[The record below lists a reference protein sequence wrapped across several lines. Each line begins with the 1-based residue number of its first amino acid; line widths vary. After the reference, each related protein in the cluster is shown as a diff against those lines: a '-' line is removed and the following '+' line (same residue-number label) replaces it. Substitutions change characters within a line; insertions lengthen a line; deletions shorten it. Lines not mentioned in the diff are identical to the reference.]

1 MRSQPSKFTLLRR
14 YKENDIIEP
23 ADIAIERMATDA
35 ELEGVW
41 RNPQRWSYVV
51 RSPSLGVRPAPCRN
65 ASIWWRRWRRFGAF
79 LVPGRIPRE
88 GLALLAL
95 ASR

>member
-1 MRSQPSKFTLLRR
+1 MSSQPSKFTLLRR

-41 RNPQRWSYVV
+41 RNPQRWSCVV
-51 RSPSLGVRPAPCRN
+51 RSPSRETVAWGEAGTMQECLDLVASLAPLR
-65 ASIWWRRWRRFGAF
+65 SFFG
-79 LVPGRIPRE
+79 PWTHP
-88 GLALLAL
+88 
-95 ASR
+95 